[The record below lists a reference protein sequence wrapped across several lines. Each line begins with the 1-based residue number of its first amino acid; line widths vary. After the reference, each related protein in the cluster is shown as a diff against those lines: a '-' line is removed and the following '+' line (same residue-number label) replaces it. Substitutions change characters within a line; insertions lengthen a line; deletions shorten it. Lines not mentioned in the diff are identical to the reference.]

1 MRQCRVCGGTLVG
14 DGYMMARHCEN
25 VDLPAD
31 RECDA
36 PVLEC
41 DAQSLLDADPEFAE
55 WLEGINLLSEWTEEE
70 YDAWCR
76 DDPDPA
82 EMSSLVGTLEACDED
97 SDAIRMK
104 YDG

>member
-41 DAQSLLDADPEFAE
+41 DELGPDYEEWSRSISMDPEPVDLFH
-55 WLEGINLLSEWTEEE
+55 
-70 YDAWCR
+70 
-76 DDPDPA
+76 
-82 EMSSLVGTLEACDED
+82 ED
-97 SDAIRMK
+97 R
-104 YDG
+104 